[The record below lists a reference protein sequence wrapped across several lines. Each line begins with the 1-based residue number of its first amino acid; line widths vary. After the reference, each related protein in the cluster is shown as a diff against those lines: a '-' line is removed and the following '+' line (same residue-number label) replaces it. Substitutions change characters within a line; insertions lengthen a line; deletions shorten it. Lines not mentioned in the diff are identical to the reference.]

1 MYTAHVMIGEGSP
14 QVLIH
19 SDLPSIDKLI
29 FSHMHKFYI
38 ELAVGLLG
46 VVAGIY
52 ATKSAGTIEWLW
64 RGFASIAGKYTAWLC
79 LGFAS
84 VLLGLAL
91 HEWMK
96 VNGHQKW
103 KRKAWAVVLT
113 LVLLFSSWYIIG
125 WLSSTKVDALQS
137 QENRKQRDSLR
148 EKLQMGQREGAFLE
162 GEDLHEM
169 MLAGVRLNKAKLRG
183 ANLRKAMLAGADL
196 RKANLEHADLQGAML
211 LGANLSDANLVNA
224 NFEEAMLLGA
234 QLEGARIDGANFKN
248 ASVSQDQI
256 DDACG
261 KPSALSLDLRVPK
274 PC

>member
-1 MYTAHVMIGEGSP
+1 MR
-14 QVLIH
+14 
-19 SDLPSIDKLI
+19 
-29 FSHMHKFYI
+29 KFYI

-52 ATKSAGTIEWLW
+52 ATKSAGTIKWLW
-64 RGFASIAGKYTAWLC
+64 RGFVYIAEKYTAWLC

-103 KRKAWAVVLT
+103 KRKAGAIVLTVVL
-113 LVLLFSSWYIIG
+113 LLSSWYITG
-125 WLSSTKVDALQS
+125 WLSPTKVEALQS
-137 QENRKQRDSLR
+137 EENRKQRDSLR
-148 EKLQMGQREGAFLE
+148 EKLQMGQREGTFLE

-169 MLAGVRLNKAKLRG
+169 MLAGVRLKKAKLKD

-211 LGANLSDANLVNA
+211 LGANLSDANLVNT
-224 NFEEAMLLGA
+224 NFENAMLLGT
-234 QLEGARIDGANFKN
+234 QLEGARVDGANFKN
-248 ASVSQDQI
+248 AAVSQNQI

-261 KPSALSLDLRVPK
+261 KPSALSLDLRAPK